1 MFAHQDYVTTS
12 HNVIF
17 NSTTYLLYI
26 YQTILDLLHMTTK
39 QIDNAVNDLKPAV
52 DALLHSE
59 YADGT
64 TIRINTDT
72 QSTQTSKEVF

>member
-1 MFAHQDYVTTS
+1 MIQLHIYFMF
-12 HNVIF
+12 NL
-17 NSTTYLLYI
+17 N
-26 YQTILDLLHMTTK
+26 ILDLLHMTTK
-39 QIDNAVNDLKPAV
+39 QIDDAVNDLKPAV

>member
-1 MFAHQDYVTTS
+1 
-12 HNVIF
+12 
-17 NSTTYLLYI
+17 
-26 YQTILDLLHMTTK
+26 MTTK

-72 QSTQTSKEVF
+72 QSTQTSKEVFKFFYTFLIKVLI

>member
-1 MFAHQDYVTTS
+1 MYL
-12 HNVIF
+12 IF
-17 NSTTYLLYI
+17 LF
-26 YQTILDLLHMTTK
+26 LDLLHMTTK

-52 DALLHSE
+52 ESLLHSE

-72 QSTQTSKEVF
+72 QSTQTSKEVL